1 MWKYILA
8 WLPMVLIAIANGA
21 LREGWYGKYLGELQ
35 AHQISVVSGVLLFG
49 VYIWTVIRMWRPEST
64 GHALGI
70 GLMWLVLT
78 VTFEFV
84 FGHYVRGISWSTLL
98 HDYNLFSGRL
108 WVVVLVWVT
117 VGPYVFYRLQR

>member
-49 VYIWTVIRMWRPEST
+49 IYIWAVIRIWRPEST

-78 VTFEFV
+78 GTFEFV
-84 FGHYVRGISWSTLL
+84 FGHYVRGISWSTIL

-117 VGPYVFYRLQR
+117 VGPYVFYRLQG